1 MESVITSIT
10 KLDCL
15 ICRNKNKYKLT
26 SLDLLNRATK
36 NNGTP
41 VTVASAYDPQDQ
53 NKRIKGFYCR

>member
-1 MESVITSIT
+1 MKSVITSIN

-26 SLDLLNRATK
+26 SLDLINRATR

-41 VTVASAYDPQDQ
+41 ITVASVYDPQDQ
-53 NKRIKGFYCR
+53 NKII